1 MDAALRAAVVAASGL
16 LLWAVAAMGLHTAE
30 PWDSP
35 AFWYAYAVAI
45 GVSGAWGYLLPQRAW
60 LWGVIMSF
68 SQAPVMWVTSGE
80 VGSMWLPGAGARRA
94 RLPRLAAGGHRGGR
108 VALLG
113 AAPDLSR

>member
-68 SQAPVMWVTSGE
+68 AQAPVMWVTSGD
-80 VGSMWLPGAGARRA
+80 VGSMWLPG
-94 RLPRLAAGGHRGGR
+94 L
-108 VALLG
+108 VALGFLALPLAG
-113 AAPDLSR
+113 TAVVASRFSALRPT